1 MSLLQHAMRAAQT
14 APAPAL
20 RRLECALVVGGGGA
34 LGSAL
39 LGEALVAGRFQRV
52 AAVVT
57 APLASALRGFDPL
70 PAATL
75 RAGDARGAELAFV
88 VFERTRHSNGRDDAF
103 LQPAPA
109 DLLPIA
115 TALHAAGVRRL
126 LVVVP
131 HAPALLPHALKA
143 GFASRAEGAVAA
155 LGFEHLVFLRAA
167 QAGAADPAG
176 TRLQRFAAWWL
187 GQLALMVP
195 TREQPVRAVKL
206 AALVVQLARLLP
218 ASAPGTRVVPPELL
232 WQAAQADG
240 DAAEGVL
247 AAWLAPP

>member
-1 MSLLQHAMRAAQT
+1 MSLVQHALRGAQASPT
-14 APAPAL
+14 RPL
-20 RRLECALVVGGGGA
+20 QRLARALVVGGGGA

-57 APLASALRGFDPL
+57 APLATSVRGFDPL
-70 PAATL
+70 PAAAL
-75 RAGDARGAELAFV
+75 QAGDARGAEVAFV

-103 LQPAPA
+103 LQPAPQ

-131 HAPALLPHALKA
+131 HAPALLPHALKS

-167 QAGAADPAG
+167 QAGGADASG
-176 TRLQRFAAWWL
+176 SRLQRFAAWWL
-187 GQLALMVP
+187 SQLALMVP

-218 ASAPGTRVVPPELL
+218 AAAPATRVLPPELL
-232 WQAAQADG
+232 WQAAQADA
-240 DAAEGVL
+240 DAADDVL
-247 AAWLAPP
+247 AAWLARP